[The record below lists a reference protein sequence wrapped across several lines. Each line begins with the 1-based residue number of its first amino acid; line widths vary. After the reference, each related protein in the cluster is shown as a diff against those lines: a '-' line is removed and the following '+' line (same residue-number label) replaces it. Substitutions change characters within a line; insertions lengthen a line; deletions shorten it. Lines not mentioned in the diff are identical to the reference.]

1 MKSLILLS
9 ILAAFS
15 VSAKADRTS
24 DAYAAYIAITE
35 AMEHCKVLS
44 FSESTK
50 IISNLETM
58 LKLWQKGYNSPKA
71 MLPILMAE
79 VDSIL
84 KTSSLDQSK
93 CMVNYRSNKK

>member
-1 MKSLILLS
+1 MKKLILLS

-15 VSAKADRTS
+15 FSAKADRTS
-24 DAYAAYIAITE
+24 DAYAAYIAVTE

-44 FSESTK
+44 FSEATK

-58 LKLWQKGYNSPKA
+58 LTLWQKGYSSPKA
-71 MLPILMAE
+71 ILPILMDE

-84 KTSSLDQSK
+84 KTANLERSK
-93 CMVNYRSNKK
+93 CMVDFNNRK